1 MYHIKMNFLDFP
13 IIKRIYP
20 SIARRFLILINKT
33 KLKHTLGGFAF
44 NADIKDTIERTTY
57 FRGDYEKTQMDFLKK
72 NSVKYKTKIFL
83 DVGSYIGY
91 YSILLSPLFE
101 KIYSFEPQ
109 LTKFSALNN
118 NVSMNKL
125 NHKITTYN
133 LGLGDANLETFGGA
147 VHRGKLLRS
156 SGFHINPK
164 GNEKIKICKGDNIF
178 DLKNQNISI
187 KIDVEGFEYQVLK
200 GLHKLLSLNKCFIQ
214 IEVWEKNNDLINKI
228 LKDLKYKKVHS
239 INDDKYYTNFYF

>member
-1 MYHIKMNFLDFP
+1 MNFLDFP

-33 KLKHTLGGFAF
+33 KLKHKLGGFIF
-44 NADIKDTIERTTY
+44 EADIKDTIERTTY
-57 FRGDYEKTQMDFLKK
+57 FRGDYEKPQMGFLKK

-91 YSILLSPLFE
+91 YSILLSSLFE

-109 LTKFSALNN
+109 LTKFSILNN

-133 LGLGDANLETFGGA
+133 LGLGDAKFETFGGA

-156 SGFHINPK
+156 SGFHINPN
-164 GNEKIKICKGDNIF
+164 GNEKIKISKGDDIF
-178 DLKNQNISI
+178 NLKNQKISI

-200 GLHKLLSLNKCFIQ
+200 GLHKLLLLNKCFIQ
-214 IEVWEKNNDLINKI
+214 IEVWRKNEDLINN
-228 LKDLKYKKVHS
+228 LFKDLKYKKIHS
-239 INDDKYYTNFYF
+239 INDDKYYTNFGF

>member
-1 MYHIKMNFLDFP
+1 MNFLDFP

-20 SIARRFLILINKT
+20 SISRRFLILINKT
-33 KLKHTLGGFAF
+33 KLKHKLGGFIF

-57 FRGDYEKTQMDFLKK
+57 FKGEYEKPQIDFFKK
-72 NSVKYKTKIFL
+72 NAVKYKTKIFL

-109 LTKFSALNN
+109 LTKFNALNN

-133 LGLGDANLETFGGA
+133 CGLGEANFETFGGA
-147 VHRGKLLRS
+147 VHRKNLLRS
-156 SGFHINPK
+156 SGFHVNK
-164 GNEKIKICKGDNIF
+164 NGNEKIKISKGDDIF
-178 DLKNQNISI
+178 DLNNQNISI
-187 KIDVEGFEYQVLK
+187 KIDVEGYEYQVLK

-214 IEVWEKNNDLINKI
+214 IEVWGKNNYLIKKFF
-228 LKDLKYKKVHS
+228 KDLKYKKVHS
-239 INDDKYYTNFYF
+239 ISGDEYFTNFGINNH